1 IWQKNIELA
10 LGFGIS
16 TQTVS
21 KWRNRSSLKNLSSR
35 PHTIHHGLS
44 AICIIYIKYMKLK
57 LLIMLLIS

>member
-35 PHTIHHGLS
+35 PHTIHYGLS
-44 AICIIYIKYMKLK
+44 AICMALWDRNMVGQYNY
-57 LLIMLLIS
+57 